1 MSEPADP
8 PDQAPPDIFAVGDV
22 LSGTYEIR
30 SVLGAGGM
38 GQVFEA
44 HDLVLNRKVAIK
56 AAWPDLEDSPIRKEA
71 QALAAIRH
79 PGMVGV
85 YTVAQHEGIEYVVM
99 ERVHGASLEGY
110 LHRKQTAGEP
120 LGVVEAVDLLIA
132 IADALTAV
140 HRAGIAHRDVK
151 PANVMLAPGGRVVLM
166 DFGLFLP
173 EFEVAA
179 QATIAGSPQ
188 YMAPEAISNT
198 VEPGAGG
205 LVDLYALGVM
215 AYEMLAGVPPF
226 QGETPDEVWDRH
238 LYDPIPDLAQ
248 ARPDVPASLASL
260 VRDLLAKDPS
270 LRPQSPDAV
279 VWQLRSARAQAEAT
293 AREEPYS
300 VLIVDDDRDTGKV
313 IGFYVRKVAP
323 DVDVRVVSSGE
334 AAIDAVRQREP
345 NVILLDLHMPRMNG
359 IEVCMFLRG
368 AGLAESATIVVV
380 SAGAQED
387 DLQLLSQL
395 GITQF
400 ILKGADLADRVA
412 QMIAEVRKKKAPARA
427 AR

>member
-1 MSEPADP
+1 MARASRATSI
-8 PDQAPPDIFAVGDV
+8 ASRRRA
-22 LSGTYEIR
+22 SR
-30 SVLGAGGM
+30 SASS
-38 GQVFEA
+38 
-44 HDLVLNRKVAIK
+44 
-56 AAWPDLEDSPIRKEA
+56 AA
-71 QALAAIRH
+71 
-79 PGMVGV
+79 
-85 YTVAQHEGIEYVVM
+85 
-99 ERVHGASLEGY
+99 
-110 LHRKQTAGEP
+110 
-120 LGVVEAVDLLIA
+120 DLLIA

-188 YMAPEAISNT
+188 YMAPEAIDT

-226 QGETPDEVWDRH
+226 HGETPDEVWDRH

-248 ARPDVPASLASL
+248 ARPDVPASLASA
-260 VRDLLAKDPS
+260 RA
-270 LRPQSPDAV
+270 
-279 VWQLRSARAQAEAT
+279 RSAREGSEPAPAEPGRRGVAAPVGARAAKAT

-300 VLIVDDDRDTGKV
+300 VLIVDDDRDTAKV

-359 IEVCMFLRG
+359 IEVCTFLAAQASPR
-368 AGLAESATIVVV
+368 ARRSWSSAQARRRTICSSCRSWGLRS
-380 SAGAQED
+380 S
-387 DLQLLSQL
+387 S
-395 GITQF
+395 
-400 ILKGADLADRVA
+400 
-412 QMIAEVRKKKAPARA
+412 
-427 AR
+427 